1 MQKESE
7 KDTHHKVGVYLDGY
21 ARLIA
26 NAEFYATLKPSMD
39 EGERMDA
46 QMAYMQYAGQ
56 RTQLGTMYE
65 DGQLTPPECRR
76 LAELDRTLLQNA
88 SAVAI
93 AYGLSLGKLMR
104 WLSRIGTPLGEEPE
118 NVRIEASVA
127 ELAVLAGVEFRPQP
141 G

>member
-46 QMAYMQYAGQ
+46 QMAYIP
-56 RTQLGTMYE
+56 YE
-65 DGQLTPPECRR
+65 AKIDVSCVSWEVCSQ
-76 LAELDRTLLQNA
+76 
-88 SAVAI
+88 
-93 AYGLSLGKLMR
+93 SLKKR
-104 WLSRIGTPLGEEPE
+104 ER
-118 NVRIEASVA
+118 N
-127 ELAVLAGVEFRPQP
+127 
-141 G
+141 